1 MSTRMLEDA
10 VTQPRPGRVKPQGR
24 PWWFWLALVAAAL
37 LVVSTVRVVTGAN
50 DIDSAGAL
58 AAAIALAM
66 PIGLAGLGG
75 LWSERA
81 GVVNIGLQGMMVL
94 GTWGGAFF
102 GYHYGPWVGILGA
115 ILMGV
120 VGGAVHALATVVVG
134 VDHIVSG
141 VAINLLGPGVA
152 SYLAVRTFSDLPGGG
167 PTQSPP
173 LEKLPAVS
181 IPGVNDGL
189 RSLESTHTWLVADLA
204 GTLRAVTTNVNVL
217 TLIAILLL
225 VGTWYILWRT
235 PFGLRLR
242 SCGEAP
248 EAAETLGVDVVRY
261 KLVAV
266 LISGGI
272 AGLAGGFLVLV
283 ASNLYR
289 EGQEGGRGFIGL
301 AAMIF
306 GNWRPG
312 GLAGGAL
319 LFGYTDAIQLRGSAD
334 VIRAFLLPVGIGLV
348 LWGAW
353 QLWRR
358 RQGKPVTGVVTVV
371 MGLLAMVWFLLS
383 SRVPDEFTGM
393 TPYVATLLVLAF
405 SSQRL
410 RMPAADGRVYRKG
423 EAG

>member
-1 MSTRMLEDA
+1 
-10 VTQPRPGRVKPQGR
+10 
-24 PWWFWLALVAAAL
+24 
-37 LVVSTVRVVTGAN
+37 
-50 DIDSAGAL
+50 
-58 AAAIALAM
+58 
-66 PIGLAGLGG
+66 
-75 LWSERA
+75 
-81 GVVNIGLQGMMVL
+81 MMIL

-102 GYHYGPWVGILGA
+102 GYYYGPWVGILGA
-115 ILMGV
+115 ILLGV
-120 VGGAVHALATVVVG
+120 AGGAVHALATVIVG

-141 VAINLLGPGVA
+141 VAINLLGTGVA
-152 SYLAVRTFSDLPGGG
+152 SYLAVRTFTGLPGGG

-173 LEKLPAVS
+173 LEKLPTLSV
-181 IPGVNDGL
+181 PGVGGGL
-189 RSLESTHTWLVADLA
+189 TSLEGSHTWLVADLA
-204 GTLRAVTTNVNVL
+204 GILKALTTDLNVL
-217 TLIAILLL
+217 TIIAVLLL
-225 VGTWYILWRT
+225 VGTWYVLWRT

-261 KLVAV
+261 KLLAV
-266 LISGGI
+266 LISGGM

-312 GLAGGAL
+312 GLAGGAV
-319 LFGYTDAIQLRGSAD
+319 LFGYTDAIQLRGGGD

-371 MGLLAMVWFLLS
+371 MGLLATAWFLLS

-405 SSQRL
+405 ASQRL